1 MEIARRVSILLA
13 LALALAARGEVHE
26 VAQSG
31 FLIKQEVTFSA
42 PPEKVYAAMLDGV
55 GKWWNPDHTYSGDA
69 KNLSI
74 EPRAGGCFCEKLA
87 DGGSVEHLRV
97 VFLQP
102 NKVLRMS
109 GALGPLQ
116 ASGLAGSMTFRLSG
130 GAAFTKLDFSYV
142 VGGYVQGGFEK
153 MAPAVNGMLGE
164 QLGRL
169 KRYIETGRP
178 E

>member
-1 MEIARRVSILLA
+1 MKIARVVSVLFGLT
-13 LALALAARGEVHE
+13 LTLAARGEVHE
-26 VAQSG
+26 VGQSG

-42 PPEKVYAAMLDGV
+42 SPEKVYATMLDGV
-55 GKWWNPDHTYSGDA
+55 GKWWNSDHTYSGDA

-116 ASGLAGSMTFRLSG
+116 VSGLAGSMTFRLG
-130 GAAFTKLDFSYV
+130 GSAALTKLDFSYV
-142 VGGYVQGGFEK
+142 VGGYMQGGFEK

-169 KRYIETGRP
+169 KRLVETGKAD
-178 E
+178 

>member
-1 MEIARRVSILLA
+1 MRIVRVVSILFGIA
-13 LALALAARGEVHE
+13 CTLAASGEVLD
-26 VAQSG
+26 VSQSG
-31 FLIKQEVTFSA
+31 FLIKQEITINA

-74 EPRAGGCFCEKLA
+74 EPRAGGCFCEKLL

-102 NKVLRMS
+102 NKTLRMS

-116 ASGLAGSMTFRLSG
+116 ASGLAGSMTLRLSS
-130 GAAFTKLDFSYV
+130 AAALTKLDFSYV
-142 VGGYVQGGFEK
+142 IGGYMQSGFEK
-153 MAPAVNGMLGE
+153 MAPAVNDMLGE

-169 KRYIETGRP
+169 KRYIETGKP
-178 E
+178 A